1 MTSNNFGLCYR
12 LFKNGGF
19 YENGTNYCK
28 ENKGISAKYYGWEY
42 GLINLLSNT
51 DLNNKQSIL
60 IYNILYGAYALLK
73 RYETAS
79 RESLLIASV
88 EEDNDN
94 MRKYIETLHKNALHD
109 EVIIPMIVAEN
120 IDI

>member
-1 MTSNNFGLCYR
+1 MKMELITAKKAKVSPQNI
-12 LFKNGGF
+12 
-19 YENGTNYCK
+19 TD
-28 ENKGISAKYYGWEY
+28 GIY